1 MNTEEQMGKEEKMSR
16 EEIMSK
22 EEKMSREEII
32 DKCRKYLYTQK
43 IIDQYMFALTDEN
56 WRYIC
61 LKIAVS
67 SWDKA
72 LILNLLVHHTVSIT
86 NISNDINILN
96 YAFSLIN
103 GTNIDINK
111 LEIIRLLLDYG
122 ATFEEQSMS
131 ANKRTALM
139 DMAHR
144 LSRIDNYELFVEL
157 MRILDEY
164 RQLHINSTDSNGQ
177 TFLMHL
183 CQEQSFYNIKI
194 PFIKLL
200 INIYGADPS
209 IVDNNGYNVLML
221 VLIPHRTTRIDHSI
235 LLNNRDQLV
244 QLFID
249 IGIDI
254 NIVNDSGMNPLFL
267 LYNHRQTV
275 SPEIH
280 SLLCTSQSINNID
293 TVYNMNAL
301 QYLTFQVQI
310 YNPYNRQQQLYLTQI
325 LSMFRD
331 RDIEAL
337 HNALMYKSIERQTSS
352 FKEQISA
359 FEYIL
364 QCGTSEHKNL
374 ARRICYKAARVN
386 LLTYISATK
395 EKKSKPNNK
404 VQLCFMVMSVK
415 FKNYLGKQVA
425 DKL

>member
-1 MNTEEQMGKEEKMSR
+1 MSR
-16 EEIMSK
+16 EEQMNT

-72 LILNLLVHHTVSIT
+72 LILNLLVHHKVSIT

-111 LEIIRLLLDYG
+111 LEIIRLLLDHD

-131 ANKRTALM
+131 ANNRTALM
-139 DMAHR
+139 NMAHR
-144 LSRIDNYELFVEL
+144 LSRVDNYELFVEL
-157 MRILDEY
+157 IRILDEY
-164 RQLHINSTDSNGQ
+164 RQLDINRTDSNGQ

-200 INIYGADPS
+200 IDIYGADPS
-209 IVDNNGYNVLML
+209 IVDNNGYNALML
-221 VLIPHRTTRIDHSI
+221 VLIPRRITTRMDRSI

-244 QLFID
+244 QLFIEMD
-249 IGIDI
+249 VDI
-254 NIVNDSGMNPLFL
+254 NIVNDNGMNPLFL

-280 SLLCTSQSINNID
+280 SLLCTPQSINNID
-293 TVYNMNAL
+293 TIYNMNAL

-310 YNPYNRQQQLYLTQI
+310 YNPHNTQQRVYLTQI
-325 LSMFRD
+325 LSTFRNK
-331 RDIEAL
+331 DIDAL
-337 HNALMYKSIERQTSS
+337 YNALMYKSIGQR
-352 FKEQISA
+352 SA
-359 FEYIL
+359 FEYIF
-364 QCGTSEHKNL
+364 QCNTSEHKEL
-374 ARRICYKAARVN
+374 ARRICRKVARVN
-386 LLTYISATK
+386 LLTYIKSIK

-404 VQLCFMVMSVK
+404 IQLCFMAMGIK
-415 FKNYLGKQVA
+415 FKNYLGKQIV